1 MEVFMSRFHALL
13 VLVLGCICTNVH
25 GQVGASATATKTA
38 AEAERTLHEKDQVL
52 LDAFAPGDRKVWE
65 AALAPN
71 AVYVD
76 ENGEVMQ
83 RDRFLKQLTPLPAGS
98 SGHIKIDSYRLTLDG
113 DIAIVIHTDAEEE
126 NYHGQLL
133 NARYLT
139 TETWKQNDGDW
150 KLLCVHAYAVLRD
163 PPEVSLSAGDLDGYA
178 GRYTAGDL
186 VYVIRREDDHLVGGR
201 EGKQAVRLS
210 AEVRDVLFVKGQ
222 PRSRKVFERGPSG
235 RVIGFRDRREGV
247 DVVWKRVGGSAE

>member
-1 MEVFMSRFHALL
+1 MSRLGAVL
-13 VLVLGCICTNVH
+13 VLLLGCICINIH
-25 GQVGASATATKTA
+25 GQIGASTPLTKSA
-38 AEAERTLHEKDQVL
+38 AEVERTLREKDQAL

-65 AALAPN
+65 AALAPD

-83 RDRFLKQLTPLPAGS
+83 RDQFLKQLTPLPAGS

-139 TETWKQNDGDW
+139 TETWRQSDGDW
-150 KLLCVHAYAVLRD
+150 KLLCVHATAVLRD
-163 PPEVSLSAGDLDGYA
+163 PPEVSLSPVDLDSYA
-178 GRYTAGDL
+178 GRYVAGDL
-186 VYVIRREDDHLVGGR
+186 VYVIRREGDHILGGR
-201 EGKQAVRLS
+201 EGRQAVRLS

-222 PRSRKVFERGPSG
+222 PRSRKIFERGQSG
-235 RVIGFRDRREGV
+235 RVTGFRDRREGV
-247 DVVWKRVGGSAE
+247 DVVWKRVGSAAE